1 MQSLEL
7 INQHPELIEL
17 SWQPARLERITF
29 YQNRS
34 CRKGDAVIAA
44 HAEALGIK
52 TIISENRQFLQTL
65 SEMST
70 ELITASEANARL
82 ASS

>member
-29 YQNRS
+29 YQNRG

>member
-17 SWQPARLERITF
+17 SWQTARLERITF
-29 YQNRS
+29 YQNRG

-52 TIISENRQFLQTL
+52 TIISENRQFLQH
-65 SEMST
+65 
-70 ELITASEANARL
+70 
-82 ASS
+82 